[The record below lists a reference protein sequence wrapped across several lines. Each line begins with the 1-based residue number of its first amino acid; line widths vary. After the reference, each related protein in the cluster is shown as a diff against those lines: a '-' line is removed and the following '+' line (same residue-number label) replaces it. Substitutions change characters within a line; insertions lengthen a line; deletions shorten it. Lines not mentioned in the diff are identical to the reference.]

1 MTEQPTSAHEQAHAR
16 PDARPGARPDA
27 HPEAQPGAR
36 LGARPGAQPG
46 AQSTALTLAIDTSLG
61 TSVAVVEGETVLFH
75 EHAADTRRHAEHLGG
90 MLERALDGRRDRITL
105 VVAGMG
111 PGAFTGLRVGIAA
124 ARAVALGLGVACR
137 GIASHAGVTA
147 GSAQVTTDV
156 RRKERAWSIVVD
168 SVVVD
173 GPHLAPADAV
183 PAPEGEHAG
192 LERIDVDAVDAA
204 LLAIAALRGAEAIEQ
219 ALYLREADAVP
230 SAGPKRVSQ

>member
-1 MTEQPTSAHEQAHAR
+1 MTDR
-16 PDARPGARPDA
+16 GM
-27 HPEAQPGAR
+27 
-36 LGARPGAQPG
+36 
-46 AQSTALTLAIDTSLG
+46 TLAIDTSLG
-61 TSVAVVEGETVLFH
+61 TAVAVLAGDDVVFR

-90 MLERALDGRRDRITL
+90 MLARALEGRRSAIGL

-124 ARAVALGLGVACR
+124 ARATALGLGVPCR
-137 GIASHAGVTA
+137 GVASHAGVTA

-168 SVVVD
+168 GLVVD

-183 PAPEGEHAG
+183 PAPPAEHAS
-192 LERIDVDAVDAA
+192 LERIDAAAIDAA
-204 LLAIAALRGAEAIEQ
+204 LLARAVARGAADVER
-219 ALYLREADAVP
+219 ALYLRDADATP

>member
-1 MTEQPTSAHEQAHAR
+1 MTQQQTTP
-16 PDARPGARPDA
+16 
-27 HPEAQPGAR
+27 
-36 LGARPGAQPG
+36 
-46 AQSTALTLAIDTSLG
+46 QSMVLAIDTSLG
-61 TSVAVVEGETVLFH
+61 TSVAVVDGETVVFR

-90 MLERALDGRRDRITL
+90 MLGRALEGRRSSIGL

-124 ARAVALGLGVACR
+124 ARATALGLGVRCR
-137 GIASHAGVTA
+137 GVASHAGLTV

-156 RRKERAWSIVVD
+156 RRKERAWSVVID
-168 SVVVD
+168 GLVAD

-183 PAPEGEHAG
+183 PVAEGAHAD
-192 LERIDVDAVDAA
+192 LPRIDADAVDAA
-204 LLAIAALRGAEAIEQ
+204 LLALAVARGAAEVTQ